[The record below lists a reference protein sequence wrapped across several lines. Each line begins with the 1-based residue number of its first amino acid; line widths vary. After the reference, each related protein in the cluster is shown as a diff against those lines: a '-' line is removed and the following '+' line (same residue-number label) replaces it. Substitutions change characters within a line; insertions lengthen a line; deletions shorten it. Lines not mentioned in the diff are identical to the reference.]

1 MLHHPNSSEDQVH
14 MISSVFSLPGRK
26 KVETTSILEKA
37 AWGSRLRAD
46 DSNHSFSSL
55 ILYPHFLLTRR
66 VGILGGG
73 VHSPPVRPGIFG
85 NIHFSYVTVKV
96 LLSLSEISEFGD
108 TFNGCSMQK
117 AYEMLRQVRGAG
129 HRQDYRHLL

>member
-55 ILYPHFLLTRR
+55 ILYPHFLLTRG

-73 VHSPPVRPGIFG
+73 VHAPPVRPRLVG
-85 NIHFSYVTVKV
+85 NIRFSYVTVKV
-96 LLSLSEISEFGD
+96 LLSLSEVPEFGD
-108 TFNGCSMQK
+108 TFDGCSMQK

-129 HRQDYRHLL
+129 HRQDYWHLL